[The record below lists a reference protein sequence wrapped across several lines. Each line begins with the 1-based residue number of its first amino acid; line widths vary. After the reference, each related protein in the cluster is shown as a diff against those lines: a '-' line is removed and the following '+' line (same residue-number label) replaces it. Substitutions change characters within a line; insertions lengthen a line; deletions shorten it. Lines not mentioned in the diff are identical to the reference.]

1 MFHSIPSVF
10 SISVATHLL
19 RAEAEAAMEES
30 HTVAM
35 APPWER
41 ECPMTRLL
49 LVDGEVNGK
58 ARFHQV
64 DCWHSIHLG
73 VGKSWV
79 ACGIMTL
86 QQLILDGTNVDSRIE
101 VIAREYKEFCRR
113 SRLDPII
120 RKIDVRTFGCT
131 TSPEGT
137 WNKAAITSN
146 FMMFLED
153 FCERRSDLIEQHE
166 RLRLFVSLHNFK
178 KIG

>member
-1 MFHSIPSVF
+1 MASQLLRDAAE
-10 SISVATHLL
+10 VAT
-19 RAEAEAAMEES
+19 EES
-30 HTVAM
+30 HTVAI

-41 ECPMTRLL
+41 ESPMTRLL
-49 LVDGEVNGK
+49 LVDGAVNGK

-79 ACGIMTL
+79 ACGVMTL
-86 QQLILDGTNVDSRIE
+86 QQLVLHESNVDSRIE

-113 SRLDPII
+113 SRIDPII
-120 RKIDVRTFGCT
+120 RNIDVRTFGGT

-146 FMMFLED
+146 FMLFLED
-153 FCERRSDLIEQHE
+153 FCERRSDLIEEHE
-166 RLRLFVSLHNFK
+166 RLRIFVSLQNLCAF
-178 KIG
+178 